1 MFENTTE
8 LQKSGRNG
16 STKDEYSF
24 TKTYVAGKVYR
35 FFFEELRILKKEKR
49 SDAKKRGNENER
61 GSDKTKRRDK
71 DKQLKNNVLETKRIQ
86 IVCCI
91 T

>member
-1 MFENTTE
+1 M
-8 LQKSGRNG
+8 
-16 STKDEYSF
+16 
-24 TKTYVAGKVYR
+24 KTNATGKVYR
-35 FFFEELRILKKEKR
+35 FFFEELRILKKKKR

-71 DKQLKNNVLETKRIQ
+71 DKQLKNNALQTKRIQ